1 MFYLKK
7 ILGFEDEEEEE
18 EDEGLKYK
26 AMSNKRDFIKSQ
38 DINAHTD
45 YWYKEDEDPFINVG
59 YLLTIANDGNS
70 GSFVKLDV
78 MGNPVIKHIE
88 YCYIYH
94 QVDINT
100 NKNMI
105 IDRT

>member
-7 ILGFEDEEEEE
+7 FLGFEEEE
-18 EDEGLKYK
+18 EDDLKYK
-26 AMSNKRDFIKSQ
+26 AISDKRDFIKSH

-45 YWYKEDEDPFINVG
+45 YWYKEEEDPFINVG
-59 YLLTIANDGNS
+59 YLLTISDDAKS

-78 MGNPVIKHIE
+78 TGNTIIKHIK
-88 YCYIYH
+88 YCYIYQ

>member
-7 ILGFEDEEEEE
+7 ILGFEEEAEI
-18 EDEGLKYK
+18 KYK
-26 AMSNKRDFIKSQ
+26 AMSDKRDFIKSQ

-45 YWYKEDEDPFINVG
+45 YWYKEDEYPFINVG
-59 YLLTIANDGNS
+59 YLLTISDDGTS

>member
-7 ILGFEDEEEEE
+7 FLGFEEEEEE
-18 EDEGLKYK
+18 EDDNIKYK
-26 AMSNKRDFIKSQ
+26 ALINNHEFIKSQ

-45 YWYKEDEDPFINVG
+45 YWYKEEEDPFIHVG
-59 YLLTIANDGNS
+59 YLLTISDDGKS

-78 MGNPVIKHIE
+78 MGNPVIKHIK
-88 YCYIYH
+88 YCYIYQ
-94 QVDINT
+94 QVDINM
-100 NKNMI
+100 NKTMI

>member
-7 ILGFEDEEEEE
+7 LLGFEEEEE
-18 EDEGLKYK
+18 KEEDNLKYK
-26 AMSNKRDFIKSQ
+26 AMVDTREFIKSH

-45 YWYKEDEDPFINVG
+45 YWYKEEEDPFINIG
-59 YLLTIANDGNS
+59 YLLTISDDGKS
-70 GSFVKLDV
+70 GSFIKLDV
-78 MGNPVIKHIE
+78 MGEPIITHIK